1 MCQYGHPLFGPAGWG
16 SLDSPQNPSLTRM
29 LFDCYEI
36 DYRPPNPDKPELNID
51 GTCYRFQYNVI
62 IALKAWSYLCGSGFP
77 AAIKWIYSDFL
88 SWLES
93 HSHEQLV
100 LSY

>member
-1 MCQYGHPLFGPAGWG
+1 VSWRLAGKNILLDKSFANMMRFQEIGTKLFPRLRSEKEAPAGQQRQRA
-16 SLDSPQNPSLTRM
+16 S
-29 LFDCYEI
+29 
-36 DYRPPNPDKPELNID
+36 D
-51 GTCYRFQYNVI
+51 GTCFRFQYNI
-62 IALKAWSYLCGSGFP
+62 ISLMLGGSGFP